1 MVSHIIL
8 MFTGLSLTSPSSQLH
23 LLSAYQ
29 VLRNVEHV
37 EHVEHVELGDF
48 ITNVR
53 IATG

>member
-1 MVSHIIL
+1 

-37 EHVEHVELGDF
+37 EHVELGDF

-53 IATG
+53 ILTG